1 MWPEEAVSRPSG
13 SARPLRVKQRRAE
26 KRSPHMPGP
35 RQTLVGDVF
44 HMCIFKPVT
53 DMPRR
58 SAVEPRPGLRRR
70 HGVRPAFSLGV
81 FQRNR
86 SVTAPLGPSGG
97 RSRLPSAPKDSMSQ
111 SATLPSLPT
120 KPQVT
125 TQILAPSP
133 CSTDPQESPRASTRL
148 SGLLTAPGLVTGDLS
163 ISQREVDIFSAAR
176 PMAAAV

>member
-1 MWPEEAVSRPSG
+1 
-13 SARPLRVKQRRAE
+13 
-26 KRSPHMPGP
+26 
-35 RQTLVGDVF
+35 
-44 HMCIFKPVT
+44 MCIFKPVT

-70 HGVRPAFSLGV
+70 HGVRPAARAPSASPAFSLGV

-133 CSTDPQESPRASTRL
+133 CSTEPQESPRASTRL

-163 ISQREVDIFSAAR
+163 ISQREVDMFSAAR

>member
-1 MWPEEAVSRPSG
+1 
-13 SARPLRVKQRRAE
+13 
-26 KRSPHMPGP
+26 
-35 RQTLVGDVF
+35 
-44 HMCIFKPVT
+44 MCIFKPVT

-58 SAVEPRPGLRRR
+58 SAVEPGPGLRRR
-70 HGVRPAFSLGV
+70 HGVRPAARAPSASPAFSLGV

>member
-1 MWPEEAVSRPSG
+1 
-13 SARPLRVKQRRAE
+13 
-26 KRSPHMPGP
+26 
-35 RQTLVGDVF
+35 
-44 HMCIFKPVT
+44 MCIFKPVT

-58 SAVEPRPGLRRR
+58 SAVEPRPGLRHR
-70 HGVRPAFSLGV
+70 HGVRPAARAPSASPAFSLGV

-133 CSTDPQESPRASTRL
+133 CSTEPQESPRASTRL

>member
-1 MWPEEAVSRPSG
+1 
-13 SARPLRVKQRRAE
+13 
-26 KRSPHMPGP
+26 MPGP

-70 HGVRPAFSLGV
+70 HGVRPAARAPSASPAFSLGV

-125 TQILAPSP
+125 TQILAPFS
-133 CSTDPQESPRASTRL
+133 CSYLQSLNLHRL
-148 SGLLTAPGLVTGDLS
+148 LPSFKKLKNICKETITVFYWQQYSGIVTPKGPPIQNNQFLAKIHFLVHW
-163 ISQREVDIFSAAR
+163 
-176 PMAAAV
+176 

>member
-1 MWPEEAVSRPSG
+1 M
-13 SARPLRVKQRRAE
+13 KQRRAE

-70 HGVRPAFSLGV
+70 HGVRPAARAPSASPAFSLGV

-133 CSTDPQESPRASTRL
+133 CSTEPQESPRASTRL